1 MLYSYVIYNIMQY
14 GYKLCVLLRRMWAR
28 YPEGAHALRGTFRDF
43 LVVHRVK
50 NTYAMQETQETQV
63 QFPRSPG
70 EGYGNPLQISCLE
83 NPMDRGA
90 WWPTVHWVAKSQTW
104 LSDKHTHTHI
114 ALRAVSGVS
123 CGWCMHTTLWVCVLS
138 EIATSWLIHSFC
150 SAGWGLKVCTRSSKM
165 EILPHYDVSSNHLFP
180 LLLKTTLDF
189 REQQPFPPFYND
201 FFTPQIK

>member
-83 NPMDRGA
+83 NLMDRGA
-90 WWPTVHWVAKSQTW
+90 WQATVHWVTE
-104 LSDKHTHTHI
+104 SD
-114 ALRAVSGVS
+114 
-123 CGWCMHTTLWVCVLS
+123 TTKWQN
-138 EIATSWLIHSFC
+138 T
-150 SAGWGLKVCTRSSKM
+150 
-165 EILPHYDVSSNHLFP
+165 
-180 LLLKTTLDF
+180 
-189 REQQPFPPFYND
+189 
-201 FFTPQIK
+201 